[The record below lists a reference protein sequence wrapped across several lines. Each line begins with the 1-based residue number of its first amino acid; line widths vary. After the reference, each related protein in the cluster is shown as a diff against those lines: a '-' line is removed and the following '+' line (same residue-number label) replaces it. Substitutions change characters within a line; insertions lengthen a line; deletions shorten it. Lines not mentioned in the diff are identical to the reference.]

1 MNTSTRSN
9 ARRRTT
15 RLTALAGAATLAVL
29 GLTGCIKVDAV
40 VGIGPD
46 TTGSGTFALEFQKE
60 AAGFLGIT
68 DLASFESQISEG
80 ALTEGDE
87 LDAFTECVTS
97 ENDTAYVYTC
107 TFANTE
113 FTDPEGLWQITKEG
127 EEIVFTMSSPG
138 AGEEAAGAEDLL
150 GGASMGG
157 INVTA
162 EFPGPITSIEGALV
176 EQTSENEAVIR
187 ASMMDEITVTIRS
200 EAGSSGPSL
209 SVILVIAVTAGIIVL
224 LIVAVVLLVMRRRA
238 GTSAAAI
245 GAAESAST
253 VDAAEPESVELPGSD
268 APAIE
273 GADAP
278 AIEGTDE
285 DQPGTTP
292 PA

>member
-1 MNTSTRSN
+1 MRSTPG
-9 ARRRTT
+9 RRTT
-15 RLTALAGAATLAVL
+15 RIAGLAGAVTLAVL

-46 TTGSGTFALEFQKE
+46 ATGSGTFALEFQKE
-60 AAGFLGIT
+60 AASFLGIT

-97 ENDTAYVYTC
+97 ETDTGYVYTC

-176 EQTSENEAVIR
+176 EQTSDNEATIT
-187 ASMMDEITVTIRS
+187 ASMMDEIAVTIRS
-200 EAGSSGPSL
+200 EAGSSGPTL
-209 SVILVIAVTAGIIVL
+209 SVILVIALTAGIIVL

-238 GTSAAAI
+238 GTAPVTI
-245 GAAESAST
+245 GADESASAI
-253 VDAAEPESVELPGSD
+253 DAAEPSAHDVTATETPALEGSD
-268 APAIE
+268 SPATE
-273 GADAP
+273 
-278 AIEGTDE
+278 ETDE

>member
-1 MNTSTRSN
+1 MRSTPS
-9 ARRRTT
+9 RRTT
-15 RLTALAGAATLAVL
+15 RIAGLAGAAALAVL

-40 VGIGPD
+40 VGIDPD
-46 TTGSGTFALEFQKE
+46 ATGSGTFTLEFQKE
-60 AAGFLGIT
+60 AANFLGIT

-97 ENDTAYVYTC
+97 ENDTGYVYTC

-113 FTDPEGLWQITKEG
+113 FTDPEGLWQIAKEG

-138 AGEEAAGAEDLL
+138 AGEEAAGAEELL

-162 EFPGPITSIEGALV
+162 EFPGPITSIDGALV
-176 EQTSENEAVIR
+176 DQTSENAATIS
-187 ASMMDEITVTIRS
+187 ASMMDEIAVTIRS
-200 EAGSSGPSL
+200 EAGSSGPTL

-224 LIVAVVLLVMRRRA
+224 LIVAVILLVMRRRA
-238 GTSAAAI
+238 GTAPVAI
-245 GAAESAST
+245 AAAESTST
-253 VDAAEPESVELPGSD
+253 VDADEPVAVDTGASD
-268 APAIE
+268 TPAIE
-273 GADAP
+273 EA
-278 AIEGTDE
+278 GTPDSDEHDE

>member
-1 MNTSTRSN
+1 MRSTLS
-9 ARRRTT
+9 RRTT
-15 RLTALAGAATLAVL
+15 RIAGLAGAAALAVL
-29 GLTGCIKVDAV
+29 GLTGCIKVDAI

-46 TTGSGTFALEFQKE
+46 ATGSGTFTLEFQKE
-60 AAGFLGIT
+60 AANFLGIT

-97 ENDTAYVYTC
+97 ENDTGYVYTC

-138 AGEEAAGAEDLL
+138 AGEEAAGAEELL

-162 EFPGPITSIEGALV
+162 EFPGPITSIEGTLV
-176 EQTSENEAVIR
+176 EQTSENEAAIT
-187 ASMMDEITVTIRS
+187 ASMMDEIAVTIRS
-200 EAGSSGPSL
+200 EAGSSGPTL

-224 LIVAVVLLVMRRRA
+224 LIVAVILLVMRRRA
-238 GTSAAAI
+238 GTAPVAI
-245 GAAESAST
+245 TATESVGS
-253 VDAAEPESVELPGSD
+253 VDAAEPGAIDTPASD
-268 APAIE
+268 TPAIE
-273 GADAP
+273 QADAP
-278 AIEGTDE
+278 ATERTDE
-285 DQPGTTP
+285 DQPGTNP
-292 PA
+292 PT